1 MSENQDNPSSGRNTS
16 RNRPPS
22 PTQIF
27 SNRTGQF
34 ETIRRGLPSGG
45 KGCLALVGAL
55 ILVLIVLSGLTAQVD
70 ASEACAVTRFGK
82 VVGEAGPG
90 LHLKVPFAD
99 KYHCFRTATTFYEV
113 LEDEFGGSEADY
125 TDGVLDGV
133 TRDGQ
138 PLTLTV
144 SVRYRL
150 SRENVGEIYENVGR
164 TMDQVN
170 EKVVKFHTRTITRQ
184 LIQRYS
190 AAEIYSGDLATVS
203 QAISAALAPRFQ
215 ESNVTLEYFE
225 IKRPSFQPTYEEAIE
240 AKQIAKEE
248 IETKANQAK
257 AAEQDALRA
266 ANLAQGDA
274 NAERIR
280 AQGEADAIALRGQAV
295 RDNPEVISLNYLE
308 TLKTI
313 NWAIFDSADFTPFLT
328 IPTPTGGGGT
338 AATPTPTPTPTPE
351 PTPTS

>member
-1 MSENQDNPSSGRNTS
+1 
-16 RNRPPS
+16 
-22 PTQIF
+22 
-27 SNRTGQF
+27 
-34 ETIRRGLPSGG
+34 
-45 KGCLALVGAL
+45 
-55 ILVLIVLSGLTAQVD
+55 VLSGLTAQVD
-70 ASEACAVTRFGK
+70 ASEACAVTRFGE

-90 LHLKVPFAD
+90 LHVKVPFAD
-99 KYHCFRTATTFYEV
+99 KYHCFRTATTFNEV

-150 SRENVGEIYENVGR
+150 LRENVGEIYENVGR
-164 TMDQVN
+164 NMAQVN
-170 EKVVKFHTRTITRQ
+170 EKVVKFHTRTVTRQ

-190 AAEIYSGDLATVS
+190 AGEIYSGDLATVS

-225 IKRPSFQPTYEEAIE
+225 IKRPRFQSTYEES
-240 AKQIAKEE
+240 

-274 NAERIR
+274 
-280 AQGEADAIALRGQAV
+280 DAIALRGLAV
-295 RDNPEVISLNYLE
+295 RENPEVISLNYLE

-313 NWAIFDSADFTPFLT
+313 NWAIFDSSDFTPFLT
-328 IPTPTGGGGT
+328 IPTPDGGGG
-338 AATPTPTPTPTPE
+338 AAATPTPTPE

>member
-1 MSENQDNPSSGRNTS
+1 MSENQGNQSSGRNTG

-22 PTQIF
+22 PTQLF
-27 SNRTGQF
+27 SNRAGQL
-34 ETIRRGLPSGG
+34 ERIRRGLPSGG
-45 KGCLALVGAL
+45 KGCLALVVAL
-55 ILVLIVLSGLTAQVD
+55 ILVVIVISGLTAQVD
-70 ASEACAVTRFGK
+70 ATEACAVTRFGK

-90 LHLKVPFAD
+90 LHFKVPFAD
-99 KYHCFRTATTFYEV
+99 KYHCFRTATTYYEI

-150 SRENVGEIYENVGR
+150 ARENVGEIYQLIGR

-170 EKVVKFHTRTITRQ
+170 EKVVKFHTRAITRQ
-184 LIQRYS
+184 LVQRYS
-190 AAEIYSGDLATVS
+190 AAELYSGDLASVS
-203 QAISAALAPRFQ
+203 QAISAVLAPRFQ
-215 ESNVTLEYFE
+215 DSNVTLEYFE
-225 IKRPSFQPTYEEAIE
+225 IKRPEFQPAYEEAIE
-240 AKQIAKEE
+240 AKQIALEE

-266 ANLAQGDA
+266 ANLAQGEAD
-274 NAERIR
+274 AERIR

-308 TLKTI
+308 TLKT
-313 NWAIFDSADFTPFLT
+313 SS
-328 IPTPTGGGGT
+328 T
-338 AATPTPTPTPTPE
+338 A
-351 PTPTS
+351 PTSPHS

>member
-1 MSENQDNPSSGRNTS
+1 MSENPGNQSAGRNTG

-22 PTQIF
+22 PTQLF
-27 SNRTGQF
+27 SNRAGQF
-34 ETIRRGLPSGG
+34 ENIRRGLPSGG
-45 KGCLALVGAL
+45 KGCLALVVAL
-55 ILVLIVLSGLTAQVD
+55 ILVVIVISGLTAQVD
-70 ASEACAVTRFGK
+70 ATEACAVTRFGK

-90 LHLKVPFAD
+90 LHAKIPLAD
-99 KYHCFRTATTFYEV
+99 KYHCFRTATTYYEI
-113 LEDEFGGSEADY
+113 LEDEFGSNADF
-125 TDGVLDGV
+125 TDRVLDGV

-138 PLTLTV
+138 PVSLTV

-150 SRENVGEIYENVGR
+150 PRDNVGEIYENVGR
-164 TMDQVN
+164 TIDQVN
-170 EKVVKFHTRTITRQ
+170 EKVVKFHTRAITRQ
-184 LIQRYS
+184 FIQRYS
-190 AAEIYSGDLATVS
+190 AAEIYSGDLAAVG
-203 QAISAALAPRFQ
+203 QAITAALAPRFQ
-215 ESNVTLEYFE
+215 ESGVTLEYFE
-225 IKRPSFQPTYEEAIE
+225 IKRPRFQAAYEEAIE

-274 NAERIR
+274 DAERIR

-295 RDNPEVISLNYLE
+295 RENPEVISLNYLE

-313 NWAIFDSADFTPFLT
+313 NWAIFDSSDFTPFLT
-328 IPTPTGGGGT
+328 IPTPTGDGG
-338 AATPTPTPTPTPE
+338 AAATPTPTPE